1 MSFNL
6 YRPPQAGAYTGLRI
20 SDVATF
26 HIDRLL
32 DRRRVPCPHDQ
43 DRTKVYTWIPDW
55 LQTRIRARAAIHG
68 ALIFG
73 THRATDINVMTDIW
87 QRKLNRLWDLCG
99 PMERKAD
106 AARAYDE
113 VKRTHDLNRIGRLV
127 PMKVFGYQIDEQFI
141 ILRQVFFGRQLRRQL
156 LSEKPL
162 LWRKLRS
169 RCLREAPATD
179 RG

>member
-43 DRTKVYTWIPDW
+43 DRTKVYAWIPDW

-99 PMERKAD
+99 PWK
-106 AARAYDE
+106 
-113 VKRTHDLNRIGRLV
+113 
-127 PMKVFGYQIDEQFI
+127 
-141 ILRQVFFGRQLRRQL
+141 
-156 LSEKPL
+156 EKPTQ
-162 LWRKLRS
+162 
-169 RCLREAPATD
+169 PARTTK
-179 RG
+179 